1 MLPISQNLEQVRHG
15 KHKHW
20 VPKFKRLRREKFI
33 KIDVPNLNEKIA
45 GLSEEQMRSKMKE
58 RGLDPPRP
66 WMERP
71 FK

>member
-1 MLPISQNLEQVRHG
+1 MA
-15 KHKHW
+15 
-20 VPKFKRLRREKFI
+20 
-33 KIDVPNLNEKIA
+33 D
-45 GLSEEQMRSKMKE
+45 LSEEQMRAKMKE